1 VVEANSLWIGW
12 RDAPFIR
19 TAREDLHRLG
29 YSPTDLCHTH
39 VAHGP
44 RRCFRVKPRTA
55 NSVEAPGR
63 LSAAARFG
71 LLLGGSYWRVSVLM
85 VASVVAGLIEAAIL
99 AAVAQAAAALVDGA
113 RRVVASIGP
122 LHVNE
127 SITALL
133 AVTFGLAVVRLVL
146 QAPLSILPSR
156 IVSNVAAKLQRDSF
170 AAFTRASWAEKASA
184 LEGHLQELLSNQI
197 WQASQGSVAATS
209 LVSSALTLLAL
220 VFSALLLNVVAAAT
234 VLVLAV
240 LLFAV
245 LRPLNQ
251 LTGRRARGL
260 SQAGMNFANGV
271 GEAARLAEETQVFGV
286 GVAQRQRIDKLV
298 EQMRG
303 LNFRTQAL
311 GRLVPNVYQ
320 SVVYLIVV
328 AGLAG
333 LHAANAGHVASL
345 GAVVLLL
352 VRAGTYGQAVQGSYM
367 GVRGTWPYFERVMEA
382 QRRYLASMPT
392 TGNRDLSDVR
402 KLAFESISYA
412 YVPGRRVL
420 SGITF
425 DVAAGETVGIVGPSG
440 AGKSTLV
447 QLLLGLRVADEGC
460 YLVNDVPV
468 EQFSGGDWCARF
480 AYVPQ
485 EPRLM
490 HASVADNISYFRTLD
505 HLAVERAARLARIHD
520 DILTW
525 SHGYD
530 TLIGPRADAVSG
542 GQQQRICIARALAA
556 QPEVLVLDEPTSS
569 LDPQSESLLQQSL
582 LGLKGEITLFIVAH
596 RITTLD
602 ICDRVMVITNG
613 QLEAFDTIDHLK
625 QQNAY
630 YRHASALAAGNFDT
644 PSA

>member
-1 VVEANSLWIGW
+1 MA
-12 RDAPFIR
+12 RIR
-19 TAREDLHRLG
+19 
-29 YSPTDLCHTH
+29 
-39 VAHGP
+39 
-44 RRCFRVKPRTA
+44 
-55 NSVEAPGR
+55 
-63 LSAAARFG
+63 
-71 LLLGGSYWRVSVLM
+71 LLLGNSYWRVSTLM

-113 RRVVASIGP
+113 RRVDTAIGP
-122 LHVNE
+122 LHVNW
-127 SITALL
+127 SITAML

-146 QAPLSILPSR
+146 QAPLSILPAR

-170 AAFTRASWAEKASA
+170 AAYTRASWAEKARA
-184 LEGHLQELLSNQI
+184 LEGHLQELLSNQV
-197 WQASQGSVAATS
+197 WQAAQGPAAATT
-209 LVSSALTLLAL
+209 LLSSILTLAAL
-220 VFSALLLNVVAAAT
+220 VFSALLLNVVAAAG
-234 VLVLAV
+234 VLVLAI

-251 LTGRRARGL
+251 LAARRARGL

-271 GEAARLAEETQVFGV
+271 GEAARLTEETQVFGV
-286 GVAQRQRIDKLV
+286 GAAQRQRIDQLV

-303 LNFRTQAL
+303 LNFRTQVL

-328 AGLAG
+328 AGLAA

-352 VRAGTYGQAVQGSYM
+352 VRAGAYGQQVQSSYL
-367 GVRGTWPYFERVMEA
+367 GVRQTWPYFDRVLET
-382 QRRYLASMPT
+382 QRRYLASMPA
-392 TGNRDLSDVR
+392 TGNRGLSHVR

-412 YVPGRRVL
+412 YVPDRRVV
-420 SGITF
+420 SEITF

-447 QLLLGLRVADEGC
+447 QLLLGLRAADEGR

-468 EQFSGGDWCARF
+468 AQFSSGDWCARF
-480 AYVPQ
+480 AYVSQ
-485 EPRLM
+485 EPRLI
-490 HASVADNISYFRTLD
+490 HASVADNIRYFRPLD
-505 HLAVERAARLARIHD
+505 HAAVERAARLARIHD

-556 QPEVLVLDEPTSS
+556 EPEVLVLDEPTSS
-569 LDPQSESLLQQSL
+569 LDPQSENLLQQSL
-582 LGLKGEITLFIVAH
+582 LGLKSEITLFIVAH
-596 RITTLD
+596 RMSTLD
-602 ICDRVMVITNG
+602 ICDRVMVIAGG
-613 QLEAFDTIDHLK
+613 QLEAFDTVARLR
-625 QQNAY
+625 QGNAY
-630 YRHASALAAGNFDT
+630 YRHASALAAGTSDT
-644 PSA
+644 HPL